1 MVQIITVDSG
11 SGGLC
16 IKKTDDFIILIFPSL
31 ATGQQGCVCVKSC
44 IGLSCVLWACKA
56 KS

>member
-31 ATGQQGCVCVKSC
+31 ATGQQGCVCVC
-44 IGLSCVLWACKA
+44 EIVHRTELCALGL
-56 KS
+56 